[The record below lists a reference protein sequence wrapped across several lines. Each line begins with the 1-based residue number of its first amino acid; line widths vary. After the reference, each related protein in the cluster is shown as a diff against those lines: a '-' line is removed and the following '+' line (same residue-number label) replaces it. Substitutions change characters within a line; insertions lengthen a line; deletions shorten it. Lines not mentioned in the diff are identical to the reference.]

1 VTLAIKQLIDVCSVR
16 RRPPFE
22 RVLNLLEADGVIIV
36 GEVGNAAAGH
46 VSTREQEEVTMVLAK
61 RAVDAVGVIEQVVD
75 KEPHHDPVLK
85 VIDRHV
91 VLKGERQQHPLLL
104 HHGHEVVADAKVCRI
119 FLGVHEDLLVDVVVG
134 VELQHKVAESFSK
147 PQPRTLDDVC
157 LSFNHL
163 LSAFFGARALIL
175 VFAYVAP
182 QENIFVAHVAVRS
195 FPAHEQPE
203 RVRKLR
209 AAVSVV

>member
-119 FLGVHEDLLVDVVVG
+119 FLGVHEDLLVDVV
-134 VELQHKVAESFSK
+134 AESFSK